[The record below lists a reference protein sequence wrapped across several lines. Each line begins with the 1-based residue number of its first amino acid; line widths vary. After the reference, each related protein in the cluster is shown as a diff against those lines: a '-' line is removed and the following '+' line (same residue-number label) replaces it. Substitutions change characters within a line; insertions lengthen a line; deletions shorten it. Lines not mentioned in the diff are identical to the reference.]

1 MNTTKNLKNP
11 TLIMKNF
18 LIKSTH
24 EVFVD
29 DYEKGEL
36 EAVNF
41 YNLEEQI
48 LEDTPKAAIA
58 KYCNNLLNL
67 NIDFELAELDK
78 EQPHR
83 ISYSA
88 LVDEDNIP
96 ASKSLIEQWKA
107 GEIKLFCNYIDISI
121 YELAPVVIE

>member
-1 MNTTKNLKNP
+1 
-11 TLIMKNF
+11 MKNF

-36 EAVNF
+36 AAVNF

-67 NIDFELAELDK
+67 NIDFESAELDE

-107 GEIKLFCNYIDISI
+107 GKIKLFCNHIDISI

>member
-1 MNTTKNLKNP
+1 
-11 TLIMKNF
+11 MKNF

-58 KYCNNLLNL
+58 KYCNILLNL
-67 NIDFELAELDK
+67 NIDFESAELDT

-107 GEIKLFCNYIDISI
+107 GEIKLFCNHIDISI